1 MGIWET
7 RKATFEKVQEIDA
20 ALRFRSLARRNK
32 LIGLWAAEKL
42 GIRGDAAI
50 QYARRL
56 VDAEVGK
63 DDDEALAARLGHE
76 LSSLDPP
83 LSAHRIRRRID
94 EMTVRAAKE
103 IFEGR

>member
-7 RKATFEKVQEIDA
+7 REATFEKAQEIDA

-42 GIRGDAAI
+42 GLPGSAAI
-50 QYARRL
+50 DYAHAL
-56 VDAEVGK
+56 VDAQVGK
-63 DDDEALAARLGHE
+63 DDDEALAAWLGHE
-76 LSSLDPP
+76 LAALDPP

>member
-32 LIGLWAAEKL
+32 LVGLWAAEKL

-50 QYARRL
+50 HYARQL

-63 DDDEALAARLGHE
+63 DDDEALAAWLGHE

-94 EMTVRAAKE
+94 EMTLRAAKE

>member
-1 MGIWET
+1 MDIWET
-7 RKATFEKVQEIDA
+7 REATFEKVQELDA

-42 GIRGDAAI
+42 GIRGDAAVN
-50 QYARRL
+50 YADAL
-56 VDAEVGK
+56 VDAQVGK
-63 DDDEALAARLGHE
+63 DDDEALAAWLGHE
-76 LSSLDPP
+76 LASLDPP

-103 IFEGR
+103 IFAGK

>member
-1 MGIWET
+1 MGTWET
-7 RKATFEKVQEIDA
+7 REATFEKVEEIDA

-42 GIRGDAAI
+42 GIRGDAAVS
-50 QYARRL
+50 YARAL
-56 VDAEVGK
+56 VDAQVGK
-63 DDDEALAARLGHE
+63 DDDEALAAWLGHE
-76 LSSLDPP
+76 LASLDPP

-103 IFEGR
+103 IFAGK